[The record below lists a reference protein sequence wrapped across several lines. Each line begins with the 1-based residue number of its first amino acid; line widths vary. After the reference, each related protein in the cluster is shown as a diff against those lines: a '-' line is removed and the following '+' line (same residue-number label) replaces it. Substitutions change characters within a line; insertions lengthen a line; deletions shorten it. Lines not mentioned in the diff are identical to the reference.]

1 MSNIFEKINNILN
14 SLNESKFPVH
24 DDMKTKEQGE
34 DKAWEKIAKYFLDIP
49 MNGGGPG
56 LTKSSEPELPDDFI
70 DPVMKDKMKPKDKD
84 FKENKVDWGED
95 DESDKLKKEF
105 NGGDENDED
114 EFDDFDY
121 KNNPFGDDNEDETEP
136 QTPQNKDLRTE
147 SEKLEDE
154 IDNALDE
161 LKDNKSGG
169 KSSNNSSKSGQGS
182 DSNGGNDEEGY
193 PGGED
198 GEGEDGEGEDGD
210 NPSNSGKGNGS
221 NGGSRKG
228 NDEEGYPG
236 GEDEEGEDGDNPSN
250 SGKGNGSN
258 GGSRKGN
265 DEEGYPG
272 VQEPTDEESRKG
284 GDGPSVS
291 RPETRKDEKIKE
303 IEDAIKRGESVKKI
317 IDDIKNG
324 KESEL
329 PGEVKDIDDNDLKD
343 DLKKTNLTDEE
354 INDVLK
360 SKNDDSQKVVD
371 EDELE
376 EEKQRIIKELE
387 DHCKNGESAL
397 ASTISRWAT
406 NQKIKDVNWEKVM
419 EMFLEKRAE
428 VNGDKLKTRSG
439 IKFGNKAHLW
449 RHQILPTYTEKK
461 QGDVAT
467 IYCFVDF
474 SGSVNKNL
482 VFTFLGKV
490 MDLCM
495 KFDFTDIVVY
505 GVGDR
510 IVEPRTITKGM
521 VESKGKKVELE
532 NTWSFIDKQVP
543 GAGSTNFAD
552 IGNTIKSLWSINDN
566 SVFLI
571 FGDGKW
577 DTDDAR
583 ELKTRCSSS
592 SLDSTAILIYYENCL
607 DFYQK
612 RFTDYLKY
620 PMKFKHLIITKAAK
634 LLV

>member
-49 MNGGGPG
+49 MNGGGSG

-70 DPVMKDKMKPKDKD
+70 DPVMKNKMKSKDKD

-95 DESDKLKKEF
+95 DGSDKLKKEL

-121 KNNPFGDDNEDETEP
+121 KNNPFGDDNEDETES
-136 QTPQNKDLRTE
+136 QTPQNKDSRTE

-154 IDNALDE
+154 IDNALDD

-169 KSSNNSSKSGQGS
+169 KSSNNSSKTGQGS

-198 GEGEDGEGEDGD
+198 GEGEDGDNPSNSRRGNGSNGGSRGGNNEEGYPGGEDGEGEDGD
-210 NPSNSGKGNGS
+210 NPSNSRKGNGS
-221 NGGSRKG
+221 NGGSRG
-228 NDEEGYPG
+228 GYDEEGYPG
-236 GEDEEGEDGDNPSN
+236 GP
-250 SGKGNGSN
+250 
-258 GGSRKGN
+258 
-265 DEEGYPG
+265 
-272 VQEPTDEESRKG
+272 EPTDGESRKG
-284 GDGPSVS
+284 GDGSSVS
-291 RPETRKDEKIKE
+291 RPKTKRDEKLKE
-303 IEDAIKRGESVKKI
+303 IEDAIKRGESAKKLI
-317 IDDIKNG
+317 NDIKVG
-324 KESEL
+324 EESEL

-343 DLKKTNLTDEE
+343 DLKKTNLTDKE

-360 SKNDDSQKVVD
+360 SKNDDSQKKVVD

-387 DHCKNGESAL
+387 KHCNGESAL

-406 NQKIKDVNWEKVM
+406 NQKIKDVNWEKVL

-439 IKFGNKAHLW
+439 IKFGNKNHLW
-449 RHQILPTYTEKK
+449 RHQALPTYTEKK

-474 SGSVNKNL
+474 SGSVNKRL

-495 KFDFTDIVVY
+495 KFDYTDIVVY
-505 GVGDR
+505 GVGAC
-510 IVEPRTITKGM
+510 IVEPRTITKEM
-521 VESKGKKVELE
+521 VNSKGLNVELE
-532 NTWSFIDKQVP
+532 NTWNFIDKQVP
-543 GAGSTNFAD
+543 GEGWTNFID
-552 IGNTIKSLWSINDN
+552 IGNTIKSLWSKNDN

-577 DTDDAR
+577 ATNDAR

-592 SLDSTAILIYYENCL
+592 SLDSTAILIYYEGQL
-607 DFYQK
+607 DSQQK
-612 RFTDYLKY
+612 SFTDYLKY
-620 PMKFKHLIITKAAK
+620 PMKFKQLIITKAAK

>member
-121 KNNPFGDDNEDETEP
+121 KNNPFGDDNEDETES
-136 QTPQNKDLRTE
+136 QTPQNKDSRTE

-182 DSNGGNDEEGY
+182 DSNG
-193 PGGED
+193 
-198 GEGEDGEGEDGD
+198 
-210 NPSNSGKGNGS
+210 
-221 NGGSRKG
+221 
-228 NDEEGYPG
+228 
-236 GEDEEGEDGDNPSN
+236 
-250 SGKGNGSN
+250 
-258 GGSRKGN
+258 GN

>member
-24 DDMKTKEQGE
+24 NDMKTKEQGE

-49 MNGGGPG
+49 MNGGGSG
-56 LTKSSEPELPDDFI
+56 LTKSSEPEMPDDFI
-70 DPVMKDKMKPKDKD
+70 DPVMKNKMKSKDKD

-95 DESDKLKKEF
+95 DGSDKLKKEL

-121 KNNPFGDDNEDETEP
+121 KNNPFGDENEDETES
-136 QTPQNKDLRTE
+136 QNSQKEDSRTE

-169 KSSNNSSKSGQGS
+169 KSGNNSGKSGKES
-182 DSNGGNDEEGY
+182 NSNGGNDEEGY

-198 GEGEDGEGEDGD
+198 GEGEDGD
-210 NPSNSGKGNGS
+210 NPSNSRRGNDS
-221 NGGSRKG
+221 NGGSRRGG

-236 GEDEEGEDGDNPSN
+236 GP
-250 SGKGNGSN
+250 
-258 GGSRKGN
+258 
-265 DEEGYPG
+265 
-272 VQEPTDEESRKG
+272 EPTDRESRRG
-284 GDGPSVS
+284 GDGSSVS
-291 RPETRKDEKIKE
+291 GPKTKRDEKLKE
-303 IEDAIKRGESVKKI
+303 IEDAIKRGENAKKI
-317 IDDIKNG
+317 IDDIKDG
-324 KESEL
+324 EEPEL

-354 INDVLK
+354 INNVLK
-360 SKNDDSQKVVD
+360 NKNDDSQKVVD

-376 EEKQRIIKELE
+376 EKKQRIIKELE
-387 DHCKNGESAL
+387 DHCKNGQSAL
-397 ASTISRWAT
+397 ASTIVRWAT
-406 NQKIKDVNWEKVM
+406 DQKIKDIDWEKVL
-419 EMFLEKRAE
+419 EMFLKKRAE

-439 IKFGNKAHLW
+439 IKFGNKNHLW
-449 RHQILPTYTEKK
+449 RHQALPTYTEKK

-474 SGSVNKNL
+474 SGSVEKSL

-495 KFDFTDIVVY
+495 KFDYTDIVIY
-505 GVGDR
+505 GVGSHA
-510 IVEPRTITKGM
+510 VEPRTITKEM
-521 VESKGKKVELE
+521 VNSKGLKVELE
-532 NTWSFIDKQVP
+532 KTWNFIDKQVP
-543 GAGSTNFAD
+543 GASWTNFED
-552 IGNTIKSLWSINDN
+552 IGNIIKSLWSKNDN

-577 DTDDAR
+577 NTRDGIS
-583 ELKTRCSSS
+583 LKNRCPSS
-592 SLDSTAILIYYENCL
+592 SLDSTAMLIYYE
-607 DFYQK
+607 
-612 RFTDYLKY
+612 DYLTDQQRIFINHLKY
-620 PMKFKHLIITKAAK
+620 IVKLKQLIITKAAK